1 MNSNCVPAILE
12 GTVDAA
18 GACRE
23 RDIWRDEK
31 QRDAMIEKDA

>member
-1 MNSNCVPAILE
+1 MNSNYVRAILE
-12 GTVDAA
+12 ETGNAA

-31 QRDAMIEKDA
+31 QRDAVD